1 MQRIVWIL
9 FAVVMTTVLPEA
21 AVQRDAIAQ
30 VTGKAPQKII
40 DEIALKLAA
49 RFGIPAEQFQEN
61 TDLVRDL
68 GLDSSDVYYAVLEIL
83 EGYGVALPPRK
94 EFTRVGQIA
103 AMAASSGR
111 SVTVKK
117 KGAGT
122 ATNAY
127 VQTVYYATDRRPTGA
142 DEPELAFDGRRS
154 PGGVMSYGK
163 AEVNIPYTHKR
174 GQIETP
180 WLGLESLRDAGK
192 HIYILRLTGFE
203 EAQLIDE
210 LKSVGGGASDLLVYV
225 HGFNVPFSDAIVR
238 AAQVAFDFEFQG
250 APIVYSWPSDGGITA
265 YNTDAEDIAWSAKH
279 IENLLVRLMQEFP
292 GRKLHLVAHSMGSRG
307 LLGALRLM
315 DKKDASEP
323 LFQSVILCAPDF
335 DSELF
340 RDQIAAEVRP
350 LARQWVVYTS
360 NKDLALTASEQ
371 INAAPR
377 LGKPVTYAEGY
388 EIIDASELE
397 VTPWSLPET
406 HSYYATK
413 KRVLDDMVSVIK
425 GLLPEQRGLRPV
437 AVDAG
442 TVWSLK

>member
-1 MQRIVWIL
+1 MQRIVWMLLAIVTATL
-9 FAVVMTTVLPEA
+9 LPQTPF
-21 AVQRDAIAQ
+21 QRDAVAQ
-30 VTGKAPQKII
+30 VTLNVPQKTI

-49 RFGIPAEQFQEN
+49 RFGLPVEQFQES

-83 EGYGVALPPRK
+83 EGYGIQLPPRK
-94 EFTRVGQIA
+94 EITRVGQIA
-103 AMAASSGR
+103 VMAAASSR
-111 SVTVKK
+111 SLTVKK
-117 KGAGT
+117 KGAGKK
-122 ATNAY
+122 TNAY
-127 VQTVYYATDRRPTGA
+127 VQTVYYATDRKPTGA
-142 DEPELAFDGRRS
+142 PEPELAFDGMRS
-154 PGGVMSYGK
+154 PRGVMSYGK
-163 AEVNIPYTHKR
+163 AAVNIPYTHKR

-180 WLGLESLRDAGK
+180 WLGLESLRDVGK
-192 HIYILRLTGFE
+192 HIYILKLTGFE
-203 EAQLIDE
+203 EAGFIDE
-210 LKSVGGGASDLLVYV
+210 LKSVGGSTNDLLVYV

-250 APIVYSWPSDGGITA
+250 VPIVYSWPSDGGITA
-265 YNTDAEDIAWSAKH
+265 YNTDSEDIAWSAKH
-279 IENLLVRLMQEFP
+279 IEELLLKLKQEFP
-292 GRKLHLVAHSMGSRG
+292 DRKLHLVAHSMGSRG

-315 DKKDASEP
+315 DHKGASTP

-350 LARQWVVYTS
+350 LAKQWVVYTS

-425 GLLPEQRGLRPV
+425 GLLPEQRGLKPV
-437 AVDAG
+437 TVEAG
-442 TVWSLK
+442 TIWSLE